1 MCTDIHLLATH
12 SPSTAQGM
20 DLMVLPER
28 MERLEWPGIQAS
40 GGRLVLVHLDLSAA
54 DAHPTPA
61 LVFKARCCPL
71 L

>member
-1 MCTDIHLLATH
+1 MCTDIQLPATQ

-28 MERLEWPGIQAS
+28 IERLEWPGIQAS
-40 GGRLVLVHLDLSAA
+40 GGRLVLVHWEHSAA
-54 DAHPTPA
+54 AAQPTPT
-61 LVFKARCCPL
+61 LVSKVRCCPL